1 VISIR
6 VGIIIGLLNTFSACG
21 HKPLRDFQCTNN
33 LQTNNP
39 GFAENAEF
47 EALLDRGVAEGLPGV
62 GLLVHD
68 PQLGYWAGTR
78 GMADFASHTPL
89 APCNRFQVGSITK
102 TFTAAAI
109 MRLVEQGRLGIDD
122 RLSARLP
129 QGEWKNVENA
139 DEATIGQL
147 LNHTTGIFDFSEST
161 DFKLTFLNDP
171 RRAFTPHELVQFA
184 AGQPALFAAGSAFS
198 YSSTNYELLGLV
210 VGAISGEDPTD
221 FIAQQILAPLGL
233 EHTTLAS
240 SAGQD
245 PAGTVSCYSDFH
257 GEGTLAD
264 VTDWWLLQLALSGGV
279 ISTLPDLTSFL
290 DHLLAGDLLSQD
302 SLAQMQAW
310 HVFTSSEQ
318 QDWRKIKGGN
328 TELFDAY
335 GLGLIHSAQFAM
347 IGHSGDTFG
356 SSARLYRFEN
366 SDRTVVMF
374 SNARVDEPYL
384 FGDLFGNAVKD
395 GLFH

>member
-1 VISIR
+1 MISIR
-6 VGIIIGLLNTFSACG
+6 VSIIVGLLSTLSACG
-21 HKPLRDFQCTNN
+21 HESQRDFQCTNK

-47 EALLDRGVAEGLPGV
+47 EALLESGVAQGLPGV

-68 PQLGYWAGTR
+68 PQLGYWTGTR
-78 GMADFASHTPL
+78 GMADFATHAPL

-102 TFTAAAI
+102 TFIATAI
-109 MRLVEQGRLGIDD
+109 MLLVDQGRLGLDD
-122 RLSARLP
+122 PLSTRLP

-139 DEATIGQL
+139 DKATMRQL
-147 LNHTTGIFDFSEST
+147 LNHTAGIFDFTESD

-171 RRAFTPHELVQFA
+171 QRAFTPHELVQFA
-184 AGQPALFAAGSAFS
+184 AGQPALFAVGSAFS

-210 VGAISGEDPTD
+210 VGAISGEAPTD
-221 FIAQQILAPLGL
+221 FIAQQIFAPLGL
-233 EHTTLAS
+233 DHTTLAS
-240 SAGQD
+240 RAEQD

-264 VTDWWLLQLALSGGV
+264 VTDWRLLQLALAGGI
-279 ISTLPDLTSFL
+279 ISTLEDLTSFL
-290 DHLLAGDLLSQD
+290 EHLLTGDLLSQK
-302 SLAQMQAW
+302 SLAQMQEW
-310 HVFTSSEQ
+310 HVLTSSEQ
-318 QDWRKIKGGN
+318 QEWRKLKAGN
-328 TELFDAY
+328 PELLDAY
-335 GLGLIHSAQFAM
+335 GLGLIHSDQFGM

-366 SDRTVVMF
+366 SGRTVVMF
-374 SNARVDEPYL
+374 SNARVEKPMI
-384 FGDLFGNAVKD
+384 FADLFGNAVRD